1 VPTKSGQRQ
10 SRARERE
17 ESFAIFLTDSSRTA
31 SRDEARD
38 ALIASHLPL
47 VEHVAKTFIDLRVDR
62 ADLVQVGTIGLIRA
76 LDRFDPAR
84 GVQFSTY
91 AVHLISGEIR
101 HYLRDEASCVHV
113 PRELCDRRT
122 AVARAAVELRN
133 CLGREPQLGELA
145 RATDFTKVQVA
156 EAIGSAAAAHPA
168 SLDEE
173 GAVSRIE
180 CAREGS
186 VTITDPGLLTVEIEQ
201 TARALLNVL
210 TPGAREVVDLYFFA
224 GLSQVQIADQ
234 LGIAQVTVS
243 RTMQASLRRMRAAA
257 ARDWQT

>member
-1 VPTKSGQRQ
+1 MPTKSGQRR

-17 ESFAIFLTDSSRTA
+17 ESFAIFLTDSSRSA

-101 HYLRDEASCVHV
+101 HYLRDEAACVQV
-113 PRELCDRRT
+113 PRDLCDQRT
-122 AVARAAVELRN
+122 AVARAALELRHG
-133 CLGREPQLGELA
+133 LGREPQLSELA
-145 RATDFTKVQVA
+145 HATGFTRVQVA
-156 EAIGSAAAAHPA
+156 AAIASAAAAHPA

-173 GAVSRIE
+173 GAISRIE
-180 CAREGS
+180 YASPGS
-186 VTITDPGLLTVEIEQ
+186 VTISDPGLLTVEIEQ
-201 TARALLNVL
+201 TARALLNIL
-210 TPGAREVVDLYFFA
+210 TPGARRIVDLYFFA
-224 GLSQVQIADQ
+224 GLSQTQIADQ
-234 LGIAQVTVS
+234 LGMAQVTVS
-243 RTMQASLRRMRAAA
+243 RTMQASLRRMRATA
-257 ARDWQT
+257 ARDWQN